1 MRVTLGA
8 PGRIMPPASKAIEFA
23 QQAEAD
29 GFDTIWWPWHLM
41 GWMPDAVWNEDFT
54 ELSTFQSNPHLFFDP
69 LIMMGAAGAA
79 TDRIR
84 VGVCVTD
91 TIHRHPAMLAQE
103 SLTVDHLARGRSI
116 LGLGSG
122 ERMNVT
128 PYGLEWEKPVGRLE
142 EAIKVLRLLW
152 EADGPVNFE
161 GKFFRL
167 ENAVIGLD
175 PYEGRTPPI
184 WLAAHGPRML
194 RITGR
199 LADGW
204 LPTNMP
210 PETYAEKLGA
220 IRDSAEAAGRDPDA
234 ITPSMLAYVIC
245 APDEETLAKMYEAP
259 LARLLFAA
267 VDLSPEMYE
276 RHGSSSPFEGGTG
289 FHSFMP
295 TTVTREECERIISHI
310 PGGIVRELTL
320 SGTPARIAEQIRMYA
335 EAGLRDVVL
344 WNITPFADA
353 SQSIYSFKAMK
364 TVRELLET
372 EPAPAG

>member
-29 GFDTIWWPWHLM
+29 GFDAIWWPWHLM
-41 GWMPDAVWNEDFT
+41 GWVPDAVWNEDFT
-54 ELSTFQSNPHLFFDP
+54 ELANFQSNPHLFFDP

-79 TDRIR
+79 TERIR

-152 EADGPVNFE
+152 EADGPVSFE

-220 IRDSAEAAGRDPDA
+220 IRESAEAAGRDPDA

-245 APDEETLAKMYEAP
+245 APDEETLAQMYEAP

-276 RHGSSSPFEGGTG
+276 RHGSTRRSRAARG

-295 TTVTREECERIISHI
+295 TTVSAR
-310 PGGIVRELTL
+310 GVRAHHLPHPRRDRPRAHAVGDAGADRRPDPDLSPRPVCATWC
-320 SGTPARIAEQIRMYA
+320 SGTSRRSPTRRS
-335 EAGLRDVVL
+335 RS
-344 WNITPFADA
+344 TR
-353 SQSIYSFKAMK
+353 S
-364 TVRELLET
+364 RR
-372 EPAPAG
+372 